1 MISNAEK
8 VLLTVVFGAFGLTIG
23 LVALLQQFST
33 LSENPFRSPE
43 PTPFP
48 VPTATPPTTPP
59 APDIEQ
65 FTRLVDGRPV
75 VNPLLGG
82 PLKAQDV
89 AELALQKGSDFLL
102 LNAPELQALCTA
114 DDRSEII
121 YDELSGIPHYC
132 QVVDET
138 GR

>member
-1 MISNAEK
+1 MISNTEK
-8 VLLTVVFGAFGLTIG
+8 LLIAVTCGAFGIMTS
-23 LVALLQQFST
+23 LVVLIEQFST

-48 VPTATPPTTPP
+48 VPTATPPATPP

-65 FTRLVDGRPV
+65 FTSLVDGRPV

-82 PLKAQDV
+82 TLKPTDV
-89 AELALQKGSDFLL
+89 AKLALQKRRDFLL
-102 LNAPELQALCTA
+102 LNAPELQALCTE
-114 DDRSEII
+114 DGSSEIV
-121 YDELSGIPHYC
+121 YDDLSGIAYYC
-132 QVVDET
+132 QV